1 MKLITFAI
9 TSYNSQDY
17 LDRCVESLLVGG
29 DDVEII
35 FVNDGSTDRTGEI
48 ADEYAAKYPN
58 IISVIHKQNGGHG
71 SGVNAGVH
79 AAKGL
84 FYKVVDSDD
93 WLEKGALLKLLENI
107 KAHIEF
113 GNVPDMYITNYVYE
127 HSADNTQYVMEYSKQ
142 MKNGFFGWD
151 KMKNFYFS
159 HVMLMHS
166 FTYNT
171 QKLREHYVDLPEH
184 TFYVDNVFAYI
195 PLAYMENPFYLDVDL
210 YRYFIGR
217 DGQSININTAIK
229 RYEQQIRVMLMMA
242 TAHSYAEIKSLPKG
256 LKKYMFHD
264 LHAIMMTTL
273 TFCCGKVTRERKLAV
288 KEMWHKIKWFDKKL
302 YRKIRYGGYTFFAV
316 ILPWRLRSKA
326 LLWGYKVICRRIK
339 LG

>member
-9 TSYNSQDY
+9 PSYNSQDY

-35 FVNDGSTDRTGEI
+35 IVNDGSTDRTGEI

-171 QKLREHYVDLPEH
+171 QDR
-184 TFYVDNVFAYI
+184 
-195 PLAYMENPFYLDVDL
+195 
-210 YRYFIGR
+210 
-217 DGQSININTAIK
+217 
-229 RYEQQIRVMLMMA
+229 
-242 TAHSYAEIKSLPKG
+242 KS
-256 LKKYMFHD
+256 
-264 LHAIMMTTL
+264 
-273 TFCCGKVTRERKLAV
+273 VV
-288 KEMWHKIKWFDKKL
+288 
-302 YRKIRYGGYTFFAV
+302 
-316 ILPWRLRSKA
+316 
-326 LLWGYKVICRRIK
+326 
-339 LG
+339 